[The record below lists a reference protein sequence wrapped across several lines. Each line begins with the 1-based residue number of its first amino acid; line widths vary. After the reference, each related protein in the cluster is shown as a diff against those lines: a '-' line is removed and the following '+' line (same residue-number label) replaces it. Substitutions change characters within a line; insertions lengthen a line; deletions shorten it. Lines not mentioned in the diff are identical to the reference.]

1 MSSLRLEGF
10 DGEIRGHRS
19 LIIGKETDWL
29 SRIEVLES
37 ESLYK
42 GRSILVIHE
51 PSRPS
56 GTGSVPSALV
66 RKRWD
71 CIFRIREPFEA
82 QMVATYVANAPK
94 PVRILWFSTG
104 GQEIPRA
111 LWQKWSYAGVGGAGA
126 GAGAGSDISLIG
138 CSHSGE
144 PLGCEW
150 EAIFFPLQNTPQFT
164 ERVLGMRGSGM
175 RSLAANVS
183 SYLTEI
189 AQSGAA
195 LVWSNID
202 EKDSR
207 GALYWYDPNEGS
219 MSASE
224 KLTKA
229 EAISM
234 IDELKIW
241 VSKNI

>member
-10 DGEIRGHRS
+10 DGEIRGHRC
-19 LIIGKETDWL
+19 LVIGKESDWL
-29 SRIEVLES
+29 SRIQALES

-71 CIFRIREPFEA
+71 CIFRIRESFEA
-82 QMVATYVANAPK
+82 QILATYVANAPK
-94 PVRILWFSTG
+94 PVRILWFSAG
-104 GQEIPRA
+104 AQEIPRA
-111 LWQKWSYAGVGGAGA
+111 LWQKWSYAGVGGSGA
-126 GAGAGSDISLIG
+126 VSDITLIG
-138 CSHSGE
+138 CSQSGE

-150 EAIFFPLQNTPQFT
+150 EAILFPLQNTPQFT

-189 AQSGAA
+189 AESGAA

-219 MSASE
+219 GSSSSE
-224 KLTKA
+224 KLTKT
-229 EAISM
+229 EALSIL
-234 IDELKIW
+234 DELKGW
-241 VSKNI
+241 VSKNA

>member
-10 DGEIRGHRS
+10 DGEIRGHRC
-19 LIIGKETDWL
+19 LVIGKESDWL
-29 SRIEVLES
+29 SRIQALES

-51 PSRPS
+51 PSRAS
-56 GTGSVPSALV
+56 GMGVSSALL

-71 CIFRIREPFEA
+71 CIFRIRESFEA
-82 QMVATYVANAPK
+82 QMLATYVANAPK
-94 PVRILWFSTG
+94 PVRILWFSAG

-111 LWQKWSYAGVGGAGA
+111 LWQKWSLATDVT
-126 GAGAGSDISLIG
+126 LIG
-138 CSHSGE
+138 CSQSGE

-164 ERVLGMRGSGM
+164 ERVLGMRGTGV

-183 SYLTEI
+183 SHLSEI
-189 AQSGAA
+189 AESGAA

-207 GALYWYDPNEGS
+207 GGLYWYDPNEGS
-219 MSASE
+219 GSGSINPSE
-224 KLTKA
+224 KLTKSDA
-229 EAISM
+229 VSM
-234 IDELKIW
+234 LDELRGWIAKI
-241 VSKNI
+241 

>member
-10 DGEIRGHRS
+10 SGEIRGHRC
-19 LIIGKETDWL
+19 LVIGKENDWL
-29 SRIEVLES
+29 SRIQALES

-56 GTGSVPSALV
+56 GTGSVPSALL

-71 CIFRIREPFEA
+71 CIFRIRESFEA
-82 QMVATYVANAPK
+82 QILATYVANAPK
-94 PVRILWFSTG
+94 PVRILWFSAG

-111 LWQKWSYAGVGGAGA
+111 LWQKWNSSG
-126 GAGAGSDISLIG
+126 GSDITLIG
-138 CSHSGE
+138 CSQSGE

-164 ERVLGMRGSGM
+164 ERVLGMRGTGM

-189 AQSGAA
+189 AESGAA

-202 EKDSR
+202 EKDGR

-219 MSASE
+219 GGPSSE
-224 KLTKA
+224 KLTKV
-229 EAISM
+229 EALSM
-234 IDELKIW
+234 LDDLKGW
-241 VSKNI
+241 VSKNA